1 MTAVKE
7 RFMQILPQ
15 IQKDYPQMPDSD
27 VQQMINIYV
36 EWKPKQEQEE
46 PIERQLGL
54 GDGKYKIPDDINA
67 YDDEIAELFD
77 V

>member
-7 RFMQILPQ
+7 QFMQMLPQ
-15 IQKDYPQMPDSD
+15 NLPGVPDD
-27 VQQMINIYV
+27 EVQYMINILMK
-36 EWKPKQEQEE
+36 WNRPEE
-46 PIERQLGL
+46 PATVPRKRKLGL

-67 YDDEIAELFD
+67 YDDEIAGLFG